1 MQDLSDCRVLIVDD
15 TRSNLDVLAQTL
27 RDTYKLSVALDG
39 VSALRMLERTVP
51 DLILLDIMMPGMNGF
66 QVAEK
71 LKSNPATSHVP
82 IIFISAL
89 TDEKD
94 KVTAFAEGG
103 VDYITKPFQA
113 AEVQA
118 RVRTH
123 LEIKK
128 MRDQLEGVA
137 ASASGA
143 NTAHLKV
150 AVTIA
155 QQLARPI
162 DRVLNLIPQLTAETD
177 ISKIHQSLSALT
189 DELQRS
195 KGTCERLLAAASGK
209 RPDA

>member
-1 MQDLSDCRVLIVDD
+1 MEDLSDCRVLAVDD

-27 RDTYKLSVALDG
+27 RDNYKLSVALDG
-39 VSALRMLERTVP
+39 VSALRMMERNVP

-71 LKSNPATSHVP
+71 LKANPATEHIP

-94 KVTAFAEGG
+94 KLTAFSEGG

-113 AEVQA
+113 AEVLA

-128 MRDQLEGVA
+128 MRDQLEGI
-137 ASASGA
+137 ASSAQGA

-162 DRVLNLIPQLTAETD
+162 DKVLELIPRLTAETD
-177 ISKIHQSLSALT
+177 VAKIHQSLAGMA
-189 DELQRS
+189 DELNRS
-195 KGTCERLLAAASGK
+195 KGTCERLMAAAGGQRSN
-209 RPDA
+209 P

>member
-1 MQDLSDCRVLIVDD
+1 MHHLSDCRVLIVDD
-15 TRSNLDVLAQTL
+15 TRANVDVLVQTL
-27 RDTYKLSVALDG
+27 RDRYKINIALDG
-39 VSALRMLERTVP
+39 VSALRTIERGHP

-71 LKSNPATSHVP
+71 LKADPATSNIP

-103 VDYITKPFQA
+103 VDYVTKPFQA

-137 ASASGA
+137 SSAQGA
-143 NTAHLKV
+143 NTAHLKI
-150 AVTIA
+150 AVTVA
-155 QQLARPI
+155 QQLLRPI
-162 DRVLNLIPQLTAETD
+162 NKALELIPQLTSESD
-177 ISKIHQSLSALT
+177 IAKIHQSLAGLA
-189 DELQRS
+189 DDLKQS
-195 KGTCERLLAAASGK
+195 KGTCDRLLAAAGGTQ
-209 RPDA
+209 PTL